1 MLIINRKLS
10 NSDSIKDRVE
20 IILTKL
26 GSVDN
31 RTNRELY
38 VMAYELFSIIPNM
51 IAIATNNKLNDL
63 SWYEV
68 INLCKTGSLQGMLQN
83 ISTTNNT
90 DTVIN
95 SISSLLY
102 NQGKGYNNLEFVDHI
117 KIYTKNAIED
127 TFVTNENLSKK
138 YPDVVKILRKP
149 KVNLYVRPLYNK
161 DSMDGDVVSL
171 NTLDEEF
178 QAFIYK
184 LSVIGV
190 IDFFRRASK
199 IFMMKIN

>member
-10 NSDSIKDRVE
+10 NCDNIKDRVE

-38 VMAYELFSIIPNM
+38 VMAYELFSIIPNI

-102 NQGKGYNNLEFVDHI
+102 NQGKGYNNLEFIDHI
-117 KIYTKNAIED
+117 KIYTKNAMMD

-178 QAFIYK
+178 QAFVYK

>member
-10 NSDSIKDRVE
+10 NCDNIKDRVG

-51 IAIATNNKLNDL
+51 IAIATNNRLNDL

-68 INLCKTGSLQGMLQN
+68 INLCKTGSLQGILQN

-127 TFVTNENLSKK
+127 TFVTNEVLSKK

-149 KVNLYVRPLYNK
+149 KVNLYVRPVYNK
-161 DSMDGDVVSL
+161 DSMDGDIVSL

-178 QAFIYK
+178 QAFVYK
-184 LSVIGV
+184 LSVVGV
-190 IDFFRRASK
+190 IDFFRRATK
-199 IFMMKIN
+199 VFMMKIN

>member
-1 MLIINRKLS
+1 MLIVNRKLA
-10 NSDSIKDRVE
+10 NSENLRDRTSV
-20 IILTKL
+20 ILAKL
-26 GSVDN
+26 SSVDN

-38 VMAYELFSIIPNM
+38 VMAYELFTIIPNM
-51 IAIATNNKLNDL
+51 VAIATNNKLNDL
-63 SWYEV
+63 TWYEV
-68 INLCKTGSLQGMLQN
+68 LNACKTGSLQGVLHS
-83 ISTTNNT
+83 IYTTTNT
-90 DTVIN
+90 DTVLN

-117 KIYTKNAIED
+117 KIYTKNPIEH
-127 TFVTNENLSKK
+127 TYITNETLSMR
-138 YPDVVKILRKP
+138 YPDIVRILRKP
-149 KVNLYVRPLYNK
+149 NINLYIRPLYNE
-161 DSMDGDVVSL
+161 DCVDGDIVSL

-178 QAFIYK
+178 QAFVYK